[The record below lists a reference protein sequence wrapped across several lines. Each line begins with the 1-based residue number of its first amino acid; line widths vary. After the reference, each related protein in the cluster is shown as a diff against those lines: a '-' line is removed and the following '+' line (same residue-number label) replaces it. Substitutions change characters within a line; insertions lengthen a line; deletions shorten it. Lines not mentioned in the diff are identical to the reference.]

1 MLFSRL
7 SDDERYRRRMARA
20 DRWDKPITTDAE
32 RRRAWW
38 NMVLVDHGIFRI
50 AYLNLHKVT
59 QDLWRAAQPTPKQI
73 ADLGRQGVKTIV
85 NLRGGREFG
94 SWPLEKEACEAAGI
108 ALEELTARSR
118 EAPSVEMIREAKT
131 LFDRIEYP
139 ALIHCKS
146 GADRAGVV
154 AALYLLLKEGAD
166 ADTALKQ
173 LSPYYGHWRW
183 SKTGV
188 LDAFIQHYR
197 DEGEAK
203 GLSLIEWAETA
214 YDPAA
219 LQAEFKPHAFSNFVV
234 EKILR
239 RE

>member
-7 SDDERYRRRMARA
+7 TNEERYRRRMARA
-20 DRWDKPITTDAE
+20 ARWDRPITNDSE

-59 QDLWRAAQPTPKQI
+59 ADLWRAAQPTPKQI
-73 ADLGRQGVKTIV
+73 EDLGRQGLKTIV

-94 SWPLEKEACEAAGI
+94 SWPLEREACENAGI
-108 ALEELTARSR
+108 ALEEMTARSR
-118 EAPSVEMIREAKT
+118 EAPSVEMIREAKA
-131 LFDRIEYP
+131 LFDKIEYP

-154 AALYLLLKEGAD
+154 SALYLLLKEGAD
-166 ADTALKQ
+166 AQTAMAQ
-173 LSPYYGHWRW
+173 LSPRYGHWRW

-188 LDAFIQHYR
+188 LDAFLQQYR

-203 GLSLIEWAETA
+203 GLTLMEWAETR

-219 LQAEFKPHAFSNFVV
+219 LQAKFKPHAFSDFVV
-234 EKILR
+234 DKVLR